1 MSDDLVEQLRR
12 ENPVPERMAALPI
25 EPVLARLDD
34 EPATAGRS
42 QDGRRRSRRLSRV
55 LPVALS
61 VVVVLAVAG
70 GALTLAGHDHRVGSS
85 TNPAAPPPKHVTP
98 QRPSNPLKPQP
109 KQVTSRRVN
118 PARIARENAHD
129 TPLQLF
135 ESPSLNTMGPGTS
148 AGPGA
153 PIKPYPETVI
163 PSTVR
168 ELGTFSLAGVG
179 PVQYWTADT
188 RQHGVCGGLRLPD
201 GVWVQLQKNPGD
213 GSMPGCWPTRAQ
225 TGQGALIIDGF
236 DYITSGVIGRQGQRW
251 MLAYGAV
258 SVPETVARV
267 RDTDNGI
274 DAAIV
279 SDNQFVIALHPT
291 GNDWGDIVHLEAF
304 DTAGRRIATQGES
317 LPGATTEKCVGRYD
331 VRRERLPGTHR
342 TALTWKCRR
351 YVKVIAK

>member
-1 MSDDLVEQLRR
+1 MSDDLLEQLRR

-34 EPATAGRS
+34 EPATACRS
-42 QDGRRRSRRLSRV
+42 QDSRRSTRRLSRV

-61 VVVVLAVAG
+61 VAVVLAVAG
-70 GALTLAGHDHRVGSS
+70 VALTLGGHDHPAGSS

-98 QRPSNPLKPQP
+98 
-109 KQVTSRRVN
+109 RRVN

-135 ESPSLNTMGPGTS
+135 ESPSLNSMGPGTS

-179 PVQYWTADT
+179 TVQYWTADT

-258 SVPETVARV
+258 SVPETVTRV
-267 RDTDNGI
+267 RDTDSGI

-279 SDNQFVIALHPT
+279 SDNHFVIALHPT

-304 DTAGRRIATQGES
+304 DTAGRRIATQGK
-317 LPGATTEKCVGRYD
+317 A
-331 VRRERLPGTHR
+331 LPGTPTGNASAGMTSGGNLSPAR
-342 TALTWKCRR
+342 
-351 YVKVIAK
+351 IASRSLGNAGAT